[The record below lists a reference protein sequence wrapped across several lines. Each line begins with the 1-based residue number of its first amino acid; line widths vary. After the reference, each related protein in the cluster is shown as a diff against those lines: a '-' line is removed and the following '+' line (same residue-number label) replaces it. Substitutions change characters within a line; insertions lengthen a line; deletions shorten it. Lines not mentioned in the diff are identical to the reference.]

1 MLCCFVLPHLF
12 LARVQVSRPSKYH
25 QDWGVLLGPTSPDP
39 TINTSML
46 SISSGNGTPVAN
58 GAPSDAARKPANPN
72 RLYIS
77 GLPYNWRT
85 QHVSGSTALST
96 VCLPSKGGSTHTR
109 HCQSRTRQLAASC
122 PKQLAPA
129 AAERVPRSTAAA
141 AAAVTVSR
149 LCDAVGMRETARACA
164 ALLPCLLV
172 C

>member
-1 MLCCFVLPHLF
+1 MLCMCMCVPCPLTLLCRLVLLHLLL

-85 QHVSGSTALST
+85 QHVSGGAQ
-96 VCLPSKGGSTHTR
+96 C
-109 HCQSRTRQLAASC
+109 
-122 PKQLAPA
+122 
-129 AAERVPRSTAAA
+129 
-141 AAAVTVSR
+141 
-149 LCDAVGMRETARACA
+149 
-164 ALLPCLLV
+164 
-172 C
+172 